1 MGPVFEEGYPMFR
14 SMSRTATVAV
24 VALTLVLAS
33 VPAAQA
39 SPFGPSFDTRT
50 GWFDVALSWLSGL
63 LFGEETSSPETF
75 GSTFEASKPTT
86 TEPALD
92 DNTIMSGGCIDP
104 EGRPRPGCY

>member
-1 MGPVFEEGYPMFR
+1 
-14 SMSRTATVAV
+14 MSRIATVAA

-39 SPFGPSFDTRT
+39 SPFGPSFDSRD

-63 LFGEETSSPETF
+63 LFGEETSSPQTS
-75 GSTFEASKPTT
+75 GSAFEAATT
-86 TEPALD
+86 TPTLSGGGYA
-92 DNTIMSGGCIDP
+92 IQSGGCIDP